1 MYILNRIQQC
11 YHVLRLRSQ
20 TTRIFGTACTQ
31 IRPVPPENLNHQ
43 IFEHLP
49 MQPGFGETVNGIVGE
64 LVVEDRV
71 KIQVSPEQS

>member
-1 MYILNRIQQC
+1 
-11 YHVLRLRSQ
+11 
-20 TTRIFGTACTQ
+20 
-31 IRPVPPENLNHQ
+31 
-43 IFEHLP
+43 